1 MENTVCHFEIPADDL
16 DAAEKFYSALFGW
29 TITAAHRLGEEYRF
43 IRTSEQ
49 PGALGGGILRRTGEF
64 HGLTLYFTVAAVD
77 ESAKK
82 VEALGGKVLLPKT
95 AIPKIGWTVVAQD
108 PQGNTIGFF
117 QEDPEAA

>member
-1 MENTVCHFEIPADDL
+1 MESTVCHFEIPADDV

-29 TITAAHRLGEEYRF
+29 TIAAAPQLGDQYRF
-43 IRTSEQ
+43 IRTSAE
-49 PGALGGGILRRTGEF
+49 PGALGGGILRRINGL
-64 HGLTLYFTVAAVD
+64 HGLTLYFTVASVD

-95 AIPKIGWTVVAQD
+95 AIPKIGWAVIAQD
-108 PQGNTIGFF
+108 PQGNTIGCF